1 MKANPIVLCDANVL
15 YGQWL
20 RDLVMWLGTLAL
32 VRPRWT
38 ERIEQEWVDNLLEH
52 RPDLNAARVQRTAE
66 IMNQVLPETKVLAPH
81 DAPVLMLPNP
91 DDVHVLQAALAAE
104 ATSLLTFN
112 LADFPADGCRRVGIE
127 VLHPDAFLVRLHQA
141 QPEMVQQ
148 PLLRLQRQKVRPPLS
163 WQDLAQAFGRAGL
176 AQFSR
181 LLLDHPP
188 NT

>member
-1 MKANPIVLCDANVL
+1 MQANPVVLCDANVL

-38 ERIEQEWVDNLLEH
+38 ERIEQEWVGNILEH
-52 RPDLNAARVQRTAE
+52 RPDLDAARVQRTAQL
-66 IMNQVLPETKVLAPH
+66 MNQILPEAKVLTPYDPPRLTLP
-81 DAPVLMLPNP
+81 DA

-104 ATSLLTFN
+104 ATYLLTFN
-112 LADFPADGCRRVGIE
+112 LADFPEDVCRRVGIE

-148 PLLRLQRQKVRPPLS
+148 TLVRLQRQKVRPPLS
-163 WQDLAQAFGRAGL
+163 WQDLTRASGRAGL

-188 NT
+188 ET